1 MNKTEMSEDLH
12 VLHHVI
18 ALYALEH
25 HVMDCCASRTQE
37 NGNYAYYVTT
47 CLVTLSQKILLI
59 T

>member
-1 MNKTEMSEDLH
+1 MSEDLH